1 MSLMSIRKINN
12 IPYEINEQLNDAN
25 ECQHRNEHS
34 TRHDEIR
41 CDTGPLAYLFV
52 LGCDGETEAG
62 FV

>member
-12 IPYEINEQLNDAN
+12 IPYEINEQLNDVN

-41 CDTGPLAYLFV
+41 HDNFRTPLESN
-52 LGCDGETEAG
+52 GGAG
-62 FV
+62 YIANYVN